1 MQTKGSEAMT
11 KAVGAREAHSLK
23 IRAALIS
30 AGEQLLALHPIDAIT
45 INSIVET
52 ASVAKGSFYN
62 HFPDKEA
69 LAVAVSTAIREEVEQ
84 VVTQGNL
91 NVTDPAYKIVRGCCQ
106 HIRLA
111 VQDPRR
117 ATIML
122 RKYEWATSADFALN
136 MSMEKDLAEGIESS
150 RFEPRCKDAG
160 SIQILGSTTF
170 TMLRIL
176 EHALS
181 EDQAIA
187 LTVKVLAL
195 VLCGFGLA
203 EEEATRIVTDSA
215 RDIIKA

>member
-1 MQTKGSEAMT
+1 MS
-11 KAVGAREAHSLK
+11 KAPGAREAHSLK

-30 AGEQLLALHPIDAIT
+30 AGEHLLALHPIDAIT
-45 INSIVET
+45 INSIVDT
-52 ASVAKGSFYN
+52 AGVAKGSFYN
-62 HFPDKEA
+62 HFADKEA

-84 VVTQGNL
+84 SVTRGNL
-91 NVTDPAYKIVRGCCQ
+91 NVTDPAYKIIRGCCH
-106 HIRLA
+106 HIQLA
-111 VQDPRR
+111 VQDPQR

-136 MSMEKDLAEGIESS
+136 RSMEEDLAEGIDSL
-150 RFEPRCKDAG
+150 RFQPRCKDAG

-176 EHALS
+176 EQELS
-181 EDQAIA
+181 ADQAIM
-187 LTVKVLAL
+187 LTVKVFTL

-215 RDIIKA
+215 RDIINL